1 MGAFKISS
9 FDKNRNKIAFGGV
22 NGVGFSVSLSLGR
35 GSVDFRKMEK
45 KKEKDTISQF
55 NRKKTIGSEPETI
68 NGSLLE

>member
-1 MGAFKISS
+1 MGW
-9 FDKNRNKIAFGGV
+9 
-22 NGVGFSVSLSLGR
+22 VSLSLSLLGE
-35 GSVDFRKMEK
+35 GVSISVKWK